1 MIFSSTHT
9 AAVDEAVVRGGGLQS
24 TGKTIALFA
33 QLGLGGVLLGVG
45 SGWLCSAIIVS
56 ARRRRAHATHTTQTN
71 AATIRFTLLVSMP
84 KRITILC
91 TRSTRAYA
99 GAGRRKKL
107 ATRQHD

>member
-9 AAVDEAVVRGGGLQS
+9 AAADEAVVRGGGLQS

-56 ARRRRAHATHTTQTN
+56 ARRRRAHATHTT
-71 AATIRFTLLVSMP
+71 
-84 KRITILC
+84 
-91 TRSTRAYA
+91 
-99 GAGRRKKL
+99 
-107 ATRQHD
+107 